1 MKLKRNIIEA
11 AWNILAGF
19 DFSKI
24 GDEKAVRA
32 LYRDYNIIRKT
43 AKETISEKDEI
54 KKKHQQMWAEELDD
68 VNKQKQEIV
77 DKLRTRVEGHDA
89 YMKAEKAAE
98 LAILDIYDTE
108 ADIDTVPVKIDHFF
122 GISIALEH
130 LAILQECGIVEE

>member
-24 GDEKAVRA
+24 GDEKAVRT
-32 LYRDYNIIRKT
+32 LYRDYNIIRKV
-43 AKETISEKDEI
+43 AKETISEKEEVT
-54 KKKHQQMWAEELDD
+54 KKHQQMWEAELAD
-68 VNKQKQEIV
+68 VNKQRDEIS
-77 DKLRTRVEGHDA
+77 KNLRTRVEGHDD
-89 YMKAEKAAE
+89 YLKAEKVANK
-98 LAILDIYDTE
+98 AISDIYDTE
-108 ADIDTVPVKIDHFF
+108 VDIDSVPVKIDHFF